1 MNQKVILLGRCGK
14 DPETRKLAEGTAV
27 TNFTL
32 ATNESFKDKSGQK
45 VEEVTWHNIILWRHL
60 AEIAEKYVKK
70 GDLLYLEG
78 KIKNRSWEDKD
89 GQKHYIAEIVC
100 DTLKM
105 LGGKKEE
112 STQESAP
119 ETPESPE
126 QENDGLP
133 F

>member
-1 MNQKVILLGRCGK
+1 MVNKIFLVGRCGK
-14 DPETRKLAEGTAV
+14 NVELRHLGDGTSVAS
-27 TNFTL
+27 FTL
-32 ATNESFKDKSGQK
+32 ATNETFKDKSGQK
-45 VEEVTWHNIILWRHL
+45 VEEVTWHNIVLWRHV

-89 GQKHYIAEIVC
+89 GQKHYITEIVC

-112 STQESAP
+112 TTQAP
-119 ETPESPE
+119 EAPESPE

>member
-1 MNQKVILLGRCGK
+1 MGRCGK
-14 DPETRKLAEGTAV
+14 DPEVRKLNDGTSV
-27 TNFTL
+27 GSFTL
-32 ATNESFKDKSGQK
+32 ATNESYKDKSGQK
-45 VEEVTWHNIILWRHL
+45 VEETTWHNIVLWRNV

-89 GQKHYIAEIVC
+89 GQKHYITEIVC

-112 STQESAP
+112 TTQELAP
-119 ETPESPE
+119 ETSEAPA
-126 QENDGLP
+126 QQTDDLP